1 MNSTAAIEIP
11 DITGAV
17 NPEKIKQLLKYFLE
31 MVEYYRFL
39 TGKPIKLKNSIFY

>member
-17 NPEKIKQLLKYFLE
+17 NPEKKIENNIEIFS
-31 MVEYYRFL
+31 R
-39 TGKPIKLKNSIFY
+39 NSRILSFF